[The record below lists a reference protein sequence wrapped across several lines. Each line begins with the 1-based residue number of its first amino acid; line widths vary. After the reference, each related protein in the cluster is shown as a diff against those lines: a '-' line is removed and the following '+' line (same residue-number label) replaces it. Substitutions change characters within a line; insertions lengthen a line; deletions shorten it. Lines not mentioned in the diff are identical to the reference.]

1 MKEKL
6 LRQVLSKQR
15 KSFEILAILKENGI
29 EMNDREWRKFVREYN
44 KGYETRDRY
53 IASNRFGYFMTSS
66 KKKIT
71 KSAVS
76 KLRNGLA
83 MVKNAKADL
92 KELAMKDQLSLLDE
106 DVELYDLVMKMKEV

>member
-6 LRQVLSKQR
+6 LRQILSEQK
-15 KSFEILAILKENGI
+15 KTNEILQLLKDNGI
-29 EMNDREWRKFVREYN
+29 EMTDRQWRKFVCDYN
-44 KGYETRDRY
+44 RDFSGRDRY

-71 KSAVS
+71 KSAMS

-92 KELAMKDQLSLLDE
+92 KELALKDQLSLLEE